1 MALPKKAQGVLLRFF
16 GVFSLIRG
24 YNIAVLVVALYLTAH
39 YILAPNVGLVELL
52 LDLNLLFLVLA
63 SAATTASGYI
73 INNFFD
79 AAKDQI
85 NRPHKYLLEHL
96 VSQQQQL
103 VLYFILS
110 LMALFFAGLVSIRA
124 VLFFGA
130 YIVAIVLYS
139 SVIKRLYWLSNIFAA
154 LLVILPFFAL
164 TLYFRNFETLI
175 FFHAGFLYALIL
187 VRDGIKDL
195 QNLKGDWVQR
205 YRTIPVVFGSRVS
218 KFWISV
224 AIVVASSMAFLL
236 WQQPLGLMR
245 NYFLFALLYLL
256 VVIVLLWSAN
266 SQKAYLWLHNSL
278 KLLILIGVC
287 SIYWMNK

>member
-124 VLFFGA
+124 VLFFSA
-130 YIVAIVLYS
+130 YIVAIALYS

-154 LLVILPFFAL
+154 LLV
-164 TLYFRNFETLI
+164 
-175 FFHAGFLYALIL
+175 
-187 VRDGIKDL
+187 
-195 QNLKGDWVQR
+195 
-205 YRTIPVVFGSRVS
+205 
-218 KFWISV
+218 
-224 AIVVASSMAFLL
+224 
-236 WQQPLGLMR
+236 
-245 NYFLFALLYLL
+245 
-256 VVIVLLWSAN
+256 
-266 SQKAYLWLHNSL
+266 
-278 KLLILIGVC
+278 
-287 SIYWMNK
+287 